1 MKKIKIIANVCFV
14 ATIGL
19 FTLTSC
25 EADADNLGS
34 QFLDGNAANGLE
46 FSYPVIAYN
55 IDNKDSIRSDAK
67 NLTNAIL
74 GAFDEPVFG
83 MHKAAY
89 VTQLRPSAYGTD
101 FGTNPKVDSVV
112 LQILPS
118 YVTDSVTTTTTTINK
133 VSTDQ
138 DSTKT
143 VNTYPLVKYGRSK
156 IGGNPVKF
164 KLNVHEVTD
173 FLYDNTKTY
182 FSNQVVA
189 TGANPLG
196 TKQIDG
202 NVRGVKITKVGDN
215 SELLSRDPGIRIQL
229 DKNFFQN
236 KIIAYQGKNELSDA
250 ASFIR
255 HFRGLR
261 LSVDE
266 NDGFLFNLN
275 PNTMSVTMYYSN
287 DVTSNNTTTRQQ
299 NTYTFDLGTS
309 NVHFSQFTFNRPSA
323 PSAYT
328 TAMGNINKTTG
339 DAKLYLQGAG
349 GNGAEFVIPTSII
362 EGLRNKYTQEKAGI
376 LTAKIRL
383 YSDENTWKSA
393 FAKPSTFT
401 VLQKD
406 MKQFMDDQTALAGA
420 GYIRVKATNLD
431 KNPAYYDITITQTV
445 KNIVEKDAENKP
457 IVINVGDFTANSQTG
472 ALLGWNYTSRAYT
485 PNRVVLVGTDELN
498 VNKAQLQV
506 IYTKK

>member
-164 KLNVHEVTD
+164 KLSVAEVSD

-182 FSNQVVA
+182 FSNQTVTA
-189 TGANPLG
+189 TNVLG
-196 TKQIDG
+196 SKNI
-202 NVRGVKITKVGDN
+202 NAFVSGVKITKVGDN
-215 SELLSRDPGIRIQL
+215 TELLSKDPGIRIQL

-287 DVTSNNTTTRQQ
+287 DVTKDNTTTRQQ

-309 NVHFSQFTFNRPSA
+309 NVHFSQFTFSRPRG
-323 PSAYT
+323 YKD
-328 TAMGNINKTTG
+328 AMDNINKTKG

-485 PNRVVLVGTDELN
+485 PNRVVLVGTDALN
-498 VNKAQLQV
+498 ANKAQLQV

>member
-34 QFLDGNAANGLE
+34 QFLDGNAANGQEL
-46 FSYPVIAYN
+46 SYDVIAYN

-143 VNTYPLVKYGRSK
+143 VNTYPLVKYGRAK

-164 KLNVHEVTD
+164 KLSVAEVSD

-182 FSNQVVA
+182 FSNQNVTA
-189 TGANPLG
+189 TNVLG
-196 TKQIDG
+196 SKNIDG
-202 NVRGVKITKVGDN
+202 FVRGVKITKVGDN
-215 SELLSRDPGIRIQL
+215 TELLSRDPGIRVSL
-229 DKNFFQN
+229 DKTFFQN

-266 NDGFLFNLN
+266 SDGFLLNLN

-287 DVTSNNTTTRQQ
+287 DVTKDNATTRQA

-323 PSAYT
+323 YA

-339 DAKLYLQGAG
+339 DTKLYLQGAG
-349 GNGAEFVIPTSII
+349 GNGAEFVIPASTIQA
-362 EGLRNKYTQEKAGI
+362 LKNVYTQNKAGI

-383 YSDENTWKSA
+383 YSDANTWKSV

-420 GYIRVKATNLD
+420 GYIRVKATDLD

-485 PNRVVLVGTDELN
+485 PNRVVLVGTDPAN
-498 VNKAQLQV
+498 TTQKAQLKV

>member
-164 KLNVHEVTD
+164 KLSVAEVSD

-182 FSNQVVA
+182 FSNQTVTA
-189 TGANPLG
+189 TNVLG
-196 TKQIDG
+196 SKNI
-202 NVRGVKITKVGDN
+202 NAFVSGVKITKVGDN
-215 SELLSRDPGIRIQL
+215 TELLSKDPGIRIQL

-287 DVTSNNTTTRQQ
+287 DVTKDNTTTRQQ

-309 NVHFSQFTFNRPSA
+309 NVHFSQFTFSRPRG
-323 PSAYT
+323 YKD
-328 TAMGNINKTTG
+328 AMDNINKTKG

-485 PNRVVLVGTDELN
+485 PNRVVLVGTDALN

>member
-1 MKKIKIIANVCFV
+1 M
-14 ATIGL
+14 
-19 FTLTSC
+19 
-25 EADADNLGS
+25 
-34 QFLDGNAANGLE
+34 
-46 FSYPVIAYN
+46 
-55 IDNKDSIRSDAK
+55 
-67 NLTNAIL
+67 
-74 GAFDEPVFG
+74 
-83 MHKAAY
+83 
-89 VTQLRPSAYGTD
+89 
-101 FGTNPKVDSVV
+101 
-112 LQILPS
+112 
-118 YVTDSVTTTTTTINK
+118 
-133 VSTDQ
+133 
-138 DSTKT
+138 
-143 VNTYPLVKYGRSK
+143 
-156 IGGNPVKF
+156 
-164 KLNVHEVTD
+164 
-173 FLYDNTKTY
+173 
-182 FSNQVVA
+182 
-189 TGANPLG
+189 
-196 TKQIDG
+196 
-202 NVRGVKITKVGDN
+202 
-215 SELLSRDPGIRIQL
+215 
-229 DKNFFQN
+229 
-236 KIIAYQGKNELSDA
+236 SDA

-287 DVTSNNTTTRQQ
+287 DVTKDNTTTRQQ
-299 NTYTFDLGTS
+299 NTYTFDLGAS

-323 PSAYT
+323 SSAYT

-445 KNIVEKDAENKP
+445 KI
-457 IVINVGDFTANSQTG
+457 S
-472 ALLGWNYTSRAYT
+472 
-485 PNRVVLVGTDELN
+485 
-498 VNKAQLQV
+498 
-506 IYTKK
+506 

>member
-34 QFLDGNAANGLE
+34 QFLDGNAANGQE
-46 FSYPVIAYN
+46 SSSPVIAYN

-164 KLNVHEVTD
+164 KLSVAEVSD

-182 FSNQVVA
+182 FSNQTVTA
-189 TGANPLG
+189 TNVLG
-196 TKQIDG
+196 SKNI
-202 NVRGVKITKVGDN
+202 NAFVSGVKITKVGDN
-215 SELLSRDPGIRIQL
+215 SELLSRDPGIRVSL
-229 DKNFFQN
+229 DKTFFQN

-287 DVTSNNTTTRQQ
+287 DVTKDNATTRQQ

-323 PSAYT
+323 YT
-328 TAMGNINKTTG
+328 TAMGNINKTKG

-349 GNGAEFVIPTSII
+349 GNGAEFVIPTSTI

-445 KNIVEKDAENKP
+445 KNIVEKGAENKP
-457 IVINVGDFTANSQTG
+457 IVINVGDFTTNSQTG

-485 PNRVVLVGTDELN
+485 PNRVVLVGTDPSN
-498 VNKAQLQV
+498 INMAQLQV

>member
-34 QFLDGNAANGLE
+34 QFLDGNAANGQEL
-46 FSYPVIAYN
+46 SYDVIAYN

-143 VNTYPLVKYGRSK
+143 VNTYPLVKYGRAK

-164 KLNVHEVTD
+164 KLSVAEVSD

-182 FSNQVVA
+182 FSNQNVTA
-189 TGANPLG
+189 TNVLG
-196 TKQIDG
+196 SKNIDG
-202 NVRGVKITKVGDN
+202 FVRGVKITKVGDN
-215 SELLSRDPGIRIQL
+215 SELLSRDPGIRVSL
-229 DKNFFQN
+229 DKTFFQN

-266 NDGFLFNLN
+266 SDGFLFNLN

-287 DVTSNNTTTRQQ
+287 DVTKDNATTRQA

-309 NVHFSQFTFNRPSA
+309 NVHFSQFAFNR

-339 DAKLYLQGAG
+339 DTKLYLQGAG
-349 GNGAEFVIPTSII
+349 GNGAEFVIPASTIQA
-362 EGLRNKYTQEKAGI
+362 LKNVYTQNKAGI

-383 YSDENTWKSA
+383 YSDANTWKSV

-420 GYIRVKATNLD
+420 GYIRVKATDLD

-485 PNRVVLVGTDELN
+485 PNRVVLVGTDPAN
-498 VNKAQLQV
+498 TTQKAQLKV

>member
-25 EADADNLGS
+25 EAEADNLGS
-34 QFLDGNAANGLE
+34 QFLDGNAANGQE
-46 FSYPVIAYN
+46 SSYPVIAYN

-164 KLNVHEVTD
+164 KLSVAEVSD

-182 FSNQVVA
+182 FSNQTVTA
-189 TGANPLG
+189 TNVLG
-196 TKQIDG
+196 SKNI
-202 NVRGVKITKVGDN
+202 NAFVSGVKITKVGDN
-215 SELLSRDPGIRIQL
+215 TELLSKDPGIRIQL

-287 DVTSNNTTTRQQ
+287 DVTKDNATTRQQ

-323 PSAYT
+323 YT

-339 DAKLYLQGAG
+339 DTKLYLQGAG
-349 GNGAEFVIPTSII
+349 GNGAEFVIPASTIQA
-362 EGLRNKYTQEKAGI
+362 LKNVYTQNKAGI

-383 YSDENTWKSA
+383 YSDANTWKSV

-420 GYIRVKATNLD
+420 GYIRVKATDLD

-485 PNRVVLVGTDELN
+485 PNRVVLVGTDPAN
-498 VNKAQLQV
+498 TTQKAQLKV

>member
-46 FSYPVIAYN
+46 FSDNIIAYN

-164 KLNVHEVTD
+164 KLSVAEVSD

-182 FSNQVVA
+182 FSNQNVTA
-189 TGANPLG
+189 TNVLG
-196 TKQIDG
+196 SKNIDG
-202 NVRGVKITKVGDN
+202 FVRGVKITKVGDN
-215 SELLSRDPGIRIQL
+215 SELLSRDPGIRVSL
-229 DKNFFQN
+229 DKTFFQN

-287 DVTSNNTTTRQQ
+287 DVTKDNTTTRQQ

-309 NVHFSQFTFNRPSA
+309 NVHFSQFTFNRTSD
-323 PSAYT
+323 YT
-328 TAMGNINKTTG
+328 KAMGNINKTKG

-349 GNGAEFVIPTSII
+349 GNGAEFVIPASTI
-362 EGLRNKYTQEKAGI
+362 LALKNAYTQKKAGI

-383 YSDENTWKSA
+383 YSDESTWKSV

-420 GYIRVKATNLD
+420 GYIRVKATDLD
-431 KNPAYYDITITQTV
+431 KNPASYDITITQTV

-457 IVINVGDFTANSQTG
+457 IVINVGDFIANSQTG

-485 PNRVVLVGTDELN
+485 PNRVVLVGTDPAN
-498 VNKAQLQV
+498 PKQRAQLQV

>member
-19 FTLTSC
+19 LTLTSC

-164 KLNVHEVTD
+164 KLSVAEVSD

-182 FSNQVVA
+182 FSNQTVTA
-189 TGANPLG
+189 TNVLG
-196 TKQIDG
+196 SKNI
-202 NVRGVKITKVGDN
+202 NAFVSGVKITKVGDN
-215 SELLSRDPGIRIQL
+215 TELLSKDPGIRIQL

-287 DVTSNNTTTRQQ
+287 DVTKDNTTTRQQ

-309 NVHFSQFTFNRPSA
+309 NVHFSQFTFSRPRG
-323 PSAYT
+323 YKD
-328 TAMGNINKTTG
+328 AMDNINKTKG

-485 PNRVVLVGTDELN
+485 PNRVVLVGTDALN
-498 VNKAQLQV
+498 ANKAQLQV